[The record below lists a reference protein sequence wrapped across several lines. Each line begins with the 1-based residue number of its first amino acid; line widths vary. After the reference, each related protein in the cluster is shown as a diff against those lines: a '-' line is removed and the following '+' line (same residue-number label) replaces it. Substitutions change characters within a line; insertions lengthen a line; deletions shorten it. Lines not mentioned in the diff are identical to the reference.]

1 MTGESAHYPIRIVS
15 ELTGINPVTLRAWER
30 RYGLIKPMRTPKGH
44 RLYTPDD
51 IALIR
56 EVLALLESG
65 VAIGQA
71 RSYLERK
78 ADAQDPNA
86 PSDANDWQPLRQRL
100 FGAITSFKQE
110 ELDRIYN
117 EALSLYP
124 IEIVTEQL
132 LKPTLRSLGKRWQ
145 SGRGGIAEEHFFTT
159 YMRNKLGARLH
170 HMTLKTGGPK
180 LIAACMPGEQ
190 HDLGL
195 LLYCVAA
202 AERTAYRFIIL
213 GANTP
218 LDEINIARERSGAAG
233 ILLSGSITEEEDLP
247 WQELATLASTTQAPL
262 FIGGRVSLQHHD
274 TLRAIGAI
282 PLGIDTAAALRRMGL
297 ELPFGGKE

>member
-1 MTGESAHYPIRIVS
+1 MTSESVHYPIRVVS

-30 RYGLIKPMRTPKGH
+30 RYGLIRPMRTPKGH
-44 RLYTPDD
+44 RLYTPHDV
-51 IALIR
+51 AQIR
-56 EVLALLESG
+56 EILALLERG
-65 VAIGQA
+65 IAIGQA
-71 RSYLERK
+71 RSYLERR
-78 ADAQDPNA
+78 ADAQA
-86 PSDANDWQPLRQRL
+86 PDAPPASSSWLPLQEQL
-100 FGAITSFKQE
+100 SSAITSFKQE

-124 IEIVTEQL
+124 LEIVTEQL
-132 LKPTLRSLGKRWQ
+132 LKPTLRNLGKRWQ
-145 SGRGGIAEEHFFTT
+145 NGRGGIAEEHFFTT

-195 LLYCVAA
+195 LLYCVTA

-218 LDEINIARERSGAAG
+218 LEEIAVARERSGAAG
-233 ILLSGSITEEEDLP
+233 ILLSGSITEEEELP
-247 WQELATLASTTQAPL
+247 WQELTTLATTTQAPL
-262 FIGGRVSLQHHD
+262 FVGGRVSLQHHEA
-274 TLRAIGAI
+274 LNAIGAI
-282 PLGIDTAAALRRMGL
+282 SLGVDTATALRRMEL